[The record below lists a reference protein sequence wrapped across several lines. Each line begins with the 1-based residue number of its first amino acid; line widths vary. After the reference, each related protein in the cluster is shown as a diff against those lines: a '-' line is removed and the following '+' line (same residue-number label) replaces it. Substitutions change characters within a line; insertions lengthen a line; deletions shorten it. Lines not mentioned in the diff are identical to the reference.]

1 MSGEKSGKG
10 CLVCMNVLLLVLALL
25 AGAGSLYVS
34 NSKEIPM
41 AVAALKG
48 YATLVLSVSIFVAV
62 FAVIGLCASC
72 GGCFLYIYAIVMNV
86 ISFMCLI
93 VSIIFVVFFVLSKK
107 VRACWC
113 CSCVEP

>member
-34 NSKEIPM
+34 NSKEIPV
-41 AVAALKG
+41 AVQALKG

-86 ISFMCLI
+86 ISFVCLI
-93 VSIIFVVFFVLSKK
+93 MSIIFVVLFVLSKK

>member
-1 MSGEKSGKG
+1 
-10 CLVCMNVLLLVLALL
+10 MNVLLLVLALL

-72 GGCFLYIYAIVMNV
+72 GGCFLYIYAIV
-86 ISFMCLI
+86 ISFVCLI